1 MVVRGLCLRTLLV
14 VLAAGCSVLQAQS
27 AGSSPALPSGI
38 TRGPSVEGITEYDM
52 QNGLRVLL
60 FPDPTKATTTV
71 NITYLVGSRNESYGE
86 TGMAHLLE
94 HMLFKGTPK
103 HPNIPQELTEHGAR
117 PNGTTSFD
125 RTNYFETFQSSDVNL
140 NWALDLEAD
149 RMVNSYVAKTGLDSE
164 MTVVRNEFEM
174 GENSPANI
182 LEERVLST
190 AYLWHNY
197 GKSTIG
203 SRSDIEHVPIERLQ
217 AFYRRYYQPDNA
229 VLTVAGKMDEAQVLA
244 LVAKYF
250 GAIPKPTRVL
260 EKTYTEEPV
269 QDGER
274 TVMLRR
280 AGDQKVMMV
289 GVHVPALAHPDGAL
303 ASLIGDVFSNA
314 PSGRLYKALVETKKA
329 GSVAN
334 DTTDTREPGMLIL
347 MALAPKE
354 ADLDDIR
361 KTFLQV
367 MDEME
372 STPPTEAEVNR
383 SKTKFDTQ
391 FDLLLRNSE
400 RVGLTLS
407 EYIAAG
413 DWRLAF
419 ITRDRIRDA
428 KTADV
433 DRVARTYLK
442 ESNRTVGLFIPTDK
456 PDRAEI
462 PQTPDIQALVKD
474 YKGGEVMAAGEAFD
488 PSPAN
493 IDKRTVRGEL
503 QPGIKLAMISK
514 KTRGGV
520 VHATL
525 RLHFGDEN
533 NLRAKDAPADLT
545 GSMLMRGTDK
555 RTRQQITD
563 DLNKLKAQVRVRG
576 STTGATVSVQT
587 TKENFPAVMQIVGEV
602 LRQPSFPA
610 SEFEALKQQ
619 QLTFLESQRAEP
631 TAIAQ
636 LSAERHLHPYPKG
649 DVRYVYT
656 IDEQIADVKATK
668 LEDVKNFYQQFYGTS
683 KAEFAVIGDVDA
695 EAVQKQ
701 VSQLFNNWTSK
712 AHYQRV
718 VTDYKQVPPVNQSFE
733 TPDKANATFVA
744 VQPVKMDDEN
754 PDYPALLL
762 SNYMLGGGFL
772 NSRLATRIRV
782 KEGLSYGVGSQLSV
796 PTKEDSGM
804 FLTYAI
810 ARPQNMANV
819 ESSFKDEVAKALQN
833 GFTAEE
839 IAAAKSGWLQSRQV
853 SRGQDNELT
862 SRLANQAYWDR
873 TMQWDAKLEAAVNS
887 LTAEQVNST
896 IRKYLNLGQI
906 SIFKAGDFA
915 KAKASAASVPSTK

>member
-1 MVVRGLCLRTLLV
+1 MVVRSLYLRALLMTF
-14 VLAAGCSVLQAQS
+14 AAGCGILQAQS
-27 AGSSPALPSGI
+27 AAKPALPPGI
-38 TRGPSVEGITEYDM
+38 TRGASVEGITEYDL

-103 HPNIPQELTEHGAR
+103 HQNIPQELTEHGAR

-217 AFYRRYYQPDNA
+217 AFYRKYYQPDNA
-229 VLTVAGKMDEAQVLA
+229 VLTIAGKVDEPQTLA
-244 LVAKYF
+244 LIAKYF
-250 GAIPKPTRVL
+250 GAVPKPTRVL

-274 TVMLRR
+274 TVTLRR
-280 AGDQKVMMV
+280 VGDQKVMMV
-289 GVHVPALAHPDGAL
+289 GVHAPALAHPDGAL
-303 ASLIGDVFSNA
+303 VDLLADVFSNA

-329 GSVAN
+329 GYVSN
-334 DTTDTREPGMLIL
+334 DTTDTREPGMLVLIA
-347 MALAPKE
+347 MGPKT
-354 ADLDDIR
+354 ADLDDIQ
-361 KTFLQV
+361 KTFLKV
-367 MDEME
+367 MDDME
-372 STPPTEAEVNR
+372 LTPPTEEEVNR
-383 SKTKFDTQ
+383 SKTKFSTQ
-391 FDLLLRNSE
+391 FELLLRNSE

-419 ITRDRIRDA
+419 LTRDRIRDA

-456 PDRAEI
+456 PDRAEV
-462 PQTPDIQALVKD
+462 PQTPDVLALVKD
-474 YKGGEVMAAGEAFD
+474 YKGGEVLAAGEAFD

-503 QPGIKLAMISK
+503 QPGVKLAIISK

-520 VHATL
+520 VNATL

-533 NLRAKDAPADLT
+533 NLREKDAPASLT
-545 GSMLMRGTDK
+545 GAMLMRGTEK
-555 RTRQQITD
+555 RTRQQIAD
-563 DLNKLKAQVRVRG
+563 ALDKLKAQVRVFG
-576 STTGATVSVQT
+576 TTTGATVSIQT
-587 TKENFPAVMQIVGEV
+587 TKENFPAVMAVIGEV
-602 LRQPSFPA
+602 LRQPSFPE

-619 QLTFLESQRAEP
+619 QVTFLESQRTEP
-631 TAIAQ
+631 NAIAQ
-636 LSAERHLHPYPKG
+636 LNAERHLHPYPKG
-649 DVRYVYT
+649 DVRYVST
-656 IDEQIADVKATK
+656 IDEEIADLKATK
-668 LEDVKNFYQQFYGTS
+668 LEDVKNFYQQFYGAS
-683 KAEFAVIGDVDA
+683 KGEFAAVGDIDA
-695 EAVQKQ
+695 EAAQKQ
-701 VSQLFNNWTSK
+701 VSQLLNGWRSK

-718 VTDYKQVPPVNQSFE
+718 VTDYKSVPSVNQTFE

-744 VQPVKMDDEN
+744 VQPIKMDDEN

-782 KEGLSYGVGSQLSV
+782 KEGLSYGVGSQLMI
-796 PTKEDSGM
+796 PTKEDSGT

-810 ARPQNMANV
+810 TAPQNMGKV
-819 ESSFKDEVAKALQN
+819 ESSFRDEVTKTLQG

-862 SRLANQAYWDR
+862 RELASHAYWGR
-873 TMQWDAKLEAAVNS
+873 TMQWNAKLEDAVKN
-887 LTAEQVNST
+887 LTPDQVNST
-896 IRKYLNLGQI
+896 LRKYLNLGQI

-915 KAKASAASVPSTK
+915 KAKASEGSAPSTK